1 MNNRIKN
8 SVIGYDNLHERHRRY
23 FDYIIED
30 ILSECNYI
38 EKEKMCLDTPFGV
51 YGIHLFYYEYP
62 IMYFYCP
69 YGFVKHLKETYGY
82 DGEYLSIVFD
92 KFRSLLYEK
101 YKDNKDFLMHLGN
114 HWVFD

>member
-1 MNNRIKN
+1 MTLI
-8 SVIGYDNLHERHRRY
+8 
-23 FDYIIED
+23 
-30 ILSECNYI
+30 
-38 EKEKMCLDTPFGV
+38 
-51 YGIHLFYYEYP
+51 
-62 IMYFYCP
+62 
-69 YGFVKHLKETYGY
+69 KHLKETYGY